1 MLATRDT
8 IVRYIPQRDPIVMI
22 HNLVE
27 TGDDFAHTQ
36 FLIEANT
43 LFVAGGVL
51 AEPGLVENMAQ
62 TAAAHVGYQCLAKN
76 IPVPIGYIAAVKDLV
91 ILKCPNLNSLIETH
105 VRIVNQVMNITI
117 IHGEV
122 KQDGMMIASCEMK
135 IFVQQS

>member
-27 TGDDFAHTQ
+27 TGDDFATTQ

-43 LFVAGGVL
+43 LFVTEGVL
-51 AEPGLVENMAQ
+51 AEPGLLENMAQ
-62 TAAAHVGYQCLAKN
+62 TAAAHVGYQCQVRN
-76 IPVPIGYIAAVKDLV
+76 VPVPIGYIAAVKDLV
-91 ILKCPNLNSLIETH
+91 IFKLPQLNSVIETH
-105 VRIVNQVMNITI
+105 IRIVNHVMNVTI
-117 IHGEV
+117 IQGEV
-122 KQDGMMIASCEMK
+122 KQNGTMIAFCEMK